1 MIDRFQKL
9 FKGLTRAYGSWKVI
23 DLKKGQA
30 KTIKEDVDRQKYQ
43 EHIDGT
49 IGLGI
54 IPIDENSKCHFGAID
69 IDDHKGKINSKIDH
83 KALAIKVGTLGLP
96 LAICRSKSGG
106 AHCFHFA
113 KDPITAEEM
122 KSKLHKWAQALNF
135 KNVEI
140 FPKQGVLPDGQI
152 GNWINLPY
160 FGKDRYGYDK
170 EGKALDLEDFIK
182 YAESIRDTEYK
193 PSFVLGDSLPEAP
206 PCLDFLFGSGGPE
219 GSRNDALFNFGVYF
233 KRAFPDTWED
243 ELYKINYSS
252 IDPPVSRRELGVLVR
267 SLNKTDYLYKCKQD
281 PLKSVCNSAVCK
293 KREFGINVEEP
304 EVHVEAMIGSLT
316 KINADPPKWILEV
329 SGEDIIL
336 DTADLFSYRKTR
348 FKCAEKV
355 NAFIPKFTQEAWDVL
370 LAEKF
375 ESLEIVEAPEEISEW
390 GQVVETL
397 EEFVHFASEDRE
409 MLLTSSA
416 SFKGKDEQWYVG
428 FQFKNFEQLLK
439 NKRVPL
445 IKRGDMYVILKK
457 KNFTTKTVRVN
468 DLFVRCWVCPIE
480 APITREE
487 LNEIII

>member
-1 MIDRFQKL
+1 
-9 FKGLTRAYGSWKVI
+9 
-23 DLKKGQA
+23 
-30 KTIKEDVDRQKYQ
+30 
-43 EHIDGT
+43 
-49 IGLGI
+49 
-54 IPIDENSKCHFGAID
+54 
-69 IDDHKGKINSKIDH
+69 
-83 KALAIKVGTLGLP
+83 
-96 LAICRSKSGG
+96 
-106 AHCFHFA
+106 
-113 KDPITAEEM
+113 
-122 KSKLHKWAQALNF
+122 
-135 KNVEI
+135 
-140 FPKQGVLPDGQI
+140 
-152 GNWINLPY
+152 
-160 FGKDRYGYDK
+160 
-170 EGKALDLEDFIK
+170 
-182 YAESIRDTEYK
+182 
-193 PSFVLGDSLPEAP
+193 
-206 PCLDFLFGSGGPE
+206 E

-416 SFKGKDEQWYVG
+416 SFKGKDE
-428 FQFKNFEQLLK
+428 
-439 NKRVPL
+439 
-445 IKRGDMYVILKK
+445 
-457 KNFTTKTVRVN
+457 
-468 DLFVRCWVCPIE
+468 
-480 APITREE
+480 
-487 LNEIII
+487 